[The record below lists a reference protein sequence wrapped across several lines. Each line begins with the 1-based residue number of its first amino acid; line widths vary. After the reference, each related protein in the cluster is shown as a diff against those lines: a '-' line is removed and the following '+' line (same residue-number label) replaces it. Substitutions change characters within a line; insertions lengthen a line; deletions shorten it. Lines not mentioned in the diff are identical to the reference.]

1 MKILFWGDSPAV
13 STGLGNVSKNVCDIL
28 SREHELTVIG
38 VNDRGGFKD
47 PKTYPY
53 PIYPAIYNNYT
64 DIWGAIRLYNAL
76 HKQDPEIPKEDF
88 DLLFVNL
95 DFFLF
100 DEITIAGQKLFDL
113 LQDIK
118 IKKVLYTPVD
128 NEIIYS
134 RWLPIFNF
142 FDLIL
147 VPSSFAKEALVATDK
162 SLEEKVKVVYYP
174 LDTNNFFKQKPKEK
188 DKEAFVI
195 GYVGRNQWR
204 KAIDKLIFTFVR
216 FKQHHQN
223 AFLYIHSNPQ
233 ATNDYGWNFLDLL
246 SYHKL
251 YLGKDYFAPVGLN
264 ENKGIERKSMRD
276 IYNFMDCF
284 FSCSTGEGFGLPYA
298 EASLC
303 EVPVIIPE
311 NTVAKEFPLITYR
324 SLSQPHSF
332 GFIDYNRIR
341 YLPDIEDGL
350 KKLEW
355 VFNHRQEA
363 KAKAKKAREFFLQ
376 FDKEKQAKPILS
388 LLATLVSK

>member
-1 MKILFWGDSPAV
+1 MRILLWGDSPAV
-13 STGLGNVSKNVCDIL
+13 TTGLGNVSRNVCDIL
-28 SREHELTVIG
+28 AKEHELTVIG
-38 VNDRGGFKD
+38 VNDRGGYKD
-47 PKTYPY
+47 PKVYPY

-64 DIWGAIRLYNAL
+64 DIWGAIRFFNAL
-76 HKQDPEIPKEDF
+76 NKQDPEIPKQDF

-100 DEITIAGQKLFDL
+100 NEINISGEPLLDL
-113 LQDIK
+113 IKNVK
-118 IKKVLYTPVD
+118 IKKVLYTPID
-128 NEIIYS
+128 NEIFYPQ
-134 RWLPIFNF
+134 WLPIFDF

-147 VPSSFAKEALVATDK
+147 VPSYFGKEALTK
-162 SLEEKVKVVYYP
+162 EIPELKNKIEVVYYP
-174 LDTNNFFKQKPKEK
+174 LDTANFFKQKPK
-188 DKEAFVI
+188 DKPRNSFVI

-204 KAIDKLIFTFVR
+204 KALDKLVFTFAK
-216 FKQHHQN
+216 FKEKHPN

-233 ATNDYGWNFLDLL
+233 TASDYGWNFCDLL
-246 SYHKL
+246 SHFNL
-251 YLGKDYFAPVGLN
+251 YLGRDYFCPIGLN
-264 ENKGIERKSMRD
+264 ESRGVERKSMRD
-276 IYNFMDCF
+276 IYNYMDVF

-303 EVPVIIPE
+303 EVPVIIPD

-324 SLSQPHSF
+324 SSSQPHSF

-355 VFNHRQEA
+355 VFNNRQTA

-376 FDKEKQAKPILS
+376 FDKENQEKIILP
-388 LLATLVSK
+388 LIATLANK